1 MVSLASIIAMFIT
14 LVICM
19 FVPII
24 ALIVYAVKNKGK
36 GVWIAWLLGAAGFF
50 VMQIIIRM
58 TILSILQMQ
67 PGFVAWASGHYAVY
81 TLSLAFTAGLF
92 EVVARYVVAKHSV
105 MKWL

>member
-1 MVSLASIIAMFIT
+1 MVSLASIVAMFIT
-14 LVICM
+14 LAICM

-58 TILSILQMQ
+58 TILSILI
-67 PGFVAWASGHYAVY
+67 
-81 TLSLAFTAGLF
+81 L
-92 EVVARYVVAKHSV
+92 
-105 MKWL
+105 